1 MNLCVIPAR
10 AGSKRIKKKNIK
22 LFFGKPIIAWSIE
35 TAIEVDGNHII
46 IVGSAIIFDEN
57 PADMA
62 RQFAEKS
69 WQSFETCNP
78 SLIDECKNFLEDLV
92 DYSKRRPKSNY
103 VIEECQDIL
112 E

>member
-1 MNLCVIPAR
+1 MPEVLDRLKATPGVVLENTDLVEGR
-10 AGSKRIKKKNIK
+10 AYRSV
-22 LFFGKPIIAWSIE
+22 E